1 MGKTIYFMYL
11 FILVSMIV
19 TSIVRE
25 GWQTGVAFFAIC
37 AIFLVIV
44 LAWEFVEFQIKKFVR
59 KRKQK

>member
-11 FILVSMIV
+11 FILVSTIV

-25 GWQTGVAFFAIC
+25 GWQTEVAFFVIC
-37 AIFLVIV
+37 AIFFVIV
-44 LAWEFVEFQIKKFVR
+44 LVWEFVEFQIKKFVR